1 VICRREGT
9 FASYSAARRMRRVT
23 ASSHLT
29 SASVSGPVS
38 GPAAPP
44 AFPYARP
51 CTGSSPRREF
61 ADCAQHRLLQ
71 RAGLLPYRGCRRGST
86 QARSEWHS
94 RHRKAAHGLPVVLAT
109 GVAARK
115 PRFPPGAATG
125 RASETRRVS
134 VTPAARHSMQPHR
147 RSRQRAASWT
157 PRRGQLTQ
165 RIWIRIGG
173 LGPARLML
181 PITGTAFSSAGDERA
196 YRHVRQCVQ
205 VDAVDIHRR
214 SSRSTR
220 PRLVGSRPATSTAL
234 VPRDLRRRRAVV
246 R

>member
-9 FASYSAARRMRRVT
+9 FASYSAACRMRRGVT

-29 SASVSGPVS
+29 SASVS

-51 CTGSSPRREF
+51 CTGSSRAASLPIVLNTGLSRE
-61 ADCAQHRLLQ
+61 
-71 RAGLLPYRGCRRGST
+71 RAGPLHHRGCRRGST

-94 RHRKAAHGLPVVLAT
+94 KHRKAAHGLPVVLAT